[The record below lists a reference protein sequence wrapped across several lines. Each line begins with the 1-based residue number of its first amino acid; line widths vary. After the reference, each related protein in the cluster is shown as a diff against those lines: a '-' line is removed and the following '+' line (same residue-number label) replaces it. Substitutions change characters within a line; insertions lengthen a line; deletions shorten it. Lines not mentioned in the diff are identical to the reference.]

1 MEVLPDF
8 EKRNTILKEF
18 NKLLDD
24 EDAAWLAFNKGD
36 RTGDEP
42 FKQIEA
48 AHEKVRAAID
58 EVTKTDPELAKRLW
72 HRTRVRSDR
81 RPKGSEKQRRELQA
95 EIEKQGCKCA
105 ECGGPLDVDQQM
117 MGLPPNMVCDLC
129 CEEWIDDTEKYGKE
143 MTEEEIT
150 AAVERERERVA

>member
-36 RTGDEP
+36 RTGDEL

-58 EVTKTDPELAKRLW
+58 EVTKTDPELSEKALAP
-72 HRTRVRSDR
+72 HSRTVRSTTKR
-81 RPKGSEKQRRELQA
+81 
-95 EIEKQGCKCA
+95 
-105 ECGGPLDVDQQM
+105 
-117 MGLPPNMVCDLC
+117 
-129 CEEWIDDTEKYGKE
+129 
-143 MTEEEIT
+143 
-150 AAVERERERVA
+150 